1 VLLEVQVSLLQAT
14 TLHQEAQLH
23 LVMVQALHLQRI
35 LLQGQQVLTA
45 KVPKT

>member
-1 VLLEVQVSLLQAT
+1 VLLEVQVSLLQET
-14 TLHQEAQLH
+14 TSHQEAQLH
-23 LVMVQALHLQRI
+23 LVMVQVLHLQRI